1 MACFIAGLSTVAG
14 TVLMLTGA
22 ASASPF
28 FFSTGDV
35 DGKIATASRPGGG
48 GKIEIESA
56 DDFLLGATTKI
67 TSASFTGLLTGG
79 ATPADIGAVVVEIY
93 RVFPGDSDVGRTSG
107 PPTFSTPQVPTR
119 VNSPSD
125 VAFDSRDTV
134 VPNLSFS
141 VSVLS
146 PTFTASNSILNG
158 IHPSPS
164 STTGGEGPVT
174 GEEVQF
180 NVTFTVP
187 FDLPPDHYFFIPQ
200 VELAGA
206 DEEFFWLSAP
216 KPIVAPGTPFLPDLQ
231 SWIRNEDLAPD
242 WLRIGTDIVGP
253 PPTGG
258 PAPTFNA
265 AFTLNGETVPE
276 PMSLALLGFGLAGL
290 GVIRRK
296 RAA

>member
-1 MACFIAGLSTVAG
+1 MARFIAGLSTVAG

-22 ASASPF
+22 ASATPF
-28 FFSTGDV
+28 SFSTGDV
-35 DGKIATASRPGGG
+35 DGKIAAASRPSSG

-56 DDFLLGATTKI
+56 DDFVLGATTKI

-79 ATPADIGAVVVEIY
+79 ATPADIGAVAVEIY
-93 RVFPGDSDVGRTSG
+93 RVFPTDSAFPPSGHVLTRT
-107 PPTFSTPQVPTR
+107 
-119 VNSPSD
+119 NSPSD
-125 VAFDSRDTV
+125 VAFDTRDTV
-134 VPNLSFS
+134 VPNLTFS
-141 VSVLS
+141 VNVLS
-146 PTFTASNSILNG
+146 QTFTALNSVLNG
-158 IHPSPS
+158 INPSPN
-164 STTGGEGPVT
+164 STTQGEGSVT
-174 GEEVQF
+174 GQEVLF
-180 NVTFTVP
+180 NVTFTAP

-200 VELAGA
+200 VELSGA
-206 DEEFFWLSAP
+206 DQEFFWLSSIR
-216 KPIVAPGTPFLPDLQ
+216 PIVAPGTPFAPDLQ